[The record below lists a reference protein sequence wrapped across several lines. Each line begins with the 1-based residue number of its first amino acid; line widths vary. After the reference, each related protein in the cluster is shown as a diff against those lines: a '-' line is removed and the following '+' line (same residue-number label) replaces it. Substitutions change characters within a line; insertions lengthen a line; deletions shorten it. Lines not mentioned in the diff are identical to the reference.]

1 MKKLSILF
9 AALLTCTMSFAA
21 DYAKV
26 TSAPSD
32 WSGKY
37 ILVYENST
45 TEAYVWTGVDAA
57 SGYTTATIA
66 NNKVS
71 GDNFVTITIASM
83 EGGYSIK
90 VNNGTN
96 SGKYIY
102 GTSGKNVINF
112 SGSASLNTL
121 EYETTGA
128 KITSNTSV
136 MRFYVNSSKASD
148 NRFRY
153 YKSSSYSSQKAIQLY
168 KLVPVPATGLS
179 LDQSSLTLDK
189 GATAQLTATLT
200 PSDATSEISWES
212 SDANV
217 ATVKDGLITA
227 VGVGN
232 ATITAQES
240 SAGYTAVCSVTVV
253 AAPDAPTFG
262 VADDFFEGSMN
273 VSLAAAE
280 GMKIYYTTNGD
291 DPTTASTLYSAPFE
305 ITATTTVKAIAYDET
320 NSKESVV
327 ASKTYTKALTC
338 AEANAA
344 ADDTKMMLNTVT
356 VVYVNGS
363 NIYVADATGGAL
375 VYAYNYGLKAGQVVK
390 GLKGAISI
398 YNKLPEVVPSSA
410 FADLTITDGT
420 VPEPTALT
428 AVPTMDIIN
437 QYVRI
442 NGVTTTAATWKS
454 SDSKSAARTMTAKL
468 GDDDITLYNT
478 FKIDQTFT
486 ADNYDII
493 GFVTCYNNTVR
504 IAVVSATLST
514 TPPTS
519 IENAEETI
527 SIQKVLRD
535 GQVLLIRDGK
545 AYNVMGQRVD

>member
-32 WSGKY
+32 WSGEY

-45 TEAYVWTGVDAA
+45 TEAYVWTGVDDA
-57 SGYTTATIA
+57 SDYTTATIA

-90 VNNGTN
+90 VNSGKY

-102 GTSGKNVINF
+102 GTSGKNIINF

-128 KITSNTSV
+128 KITSYTSV
-136 MRFYVNSSKASD
+136 MRFYVSSSNPSD

-153 YKSSSYSSQKAIQLY
+153 YKSSSYSNQKAIQLY
-168 KLVPVPATGLS
+168 KLVPVAATGIT
-179 LDQSSLTLDK
+179 LDQSALTLDK
-189 GATAQLTATLT
+189 GATAQLTATLS
-200 PSDATSEISWES
+200 PADATSEISWES

-217 ATVKDGLITA
+217 ATVKDGLVTA
-227 VGVGN
+227 VGAGN

-240 SAGYTAVCSVTVV
+240 SAGYTALCSVTVV

-291 DPTTASTLYSAPFE
+291 EPTTASTLYSAPFE
-305 ITATTTVKAIAYDET
+305 ITATTTIKAIAYDE
-320 NSKESVV
+320 NIAKASAV

-344 ADDTKMMLNTVT
+344 ADDTKLMLNTVT

-375 VYAYNYGLKAGQVVK
+375 VYASDYGLTAGKVVK
-390 GLKGAISI
+390 GLKGSISI
-398 YNKLPEVVPSSA
+398 YKNLPDIVPSSA
-410 FADLTITDGT
+410 LADLTISEGT
-420 VPEPTALT
+420 VPDPTILASVPTA
-428 AVPTMDIIN
+428 AQVN
-437 QYVRI
+437 QY
-442 NGVTTTAATWKS
+442 
-454 SDSKSAARTMTAKL
+454 AKL
-468 GDDDITLYNT
+468 KGVKFNQDYTDYSTKTNANITVNEVTLVVRNNFTIDFGDIKKDNTYDIVGFVSVYNT
-478 FKIDQTFT
+478 TVQFFPISITD
-486 ADNYDII
+486 
-493 GFVTCYNNTVR
+493 VTP
-504 IAVVSATLST
+504 

-519 IENAEETI
+519 TENAEETI
-527 SIQKVLRD
+527 AVQKVLRD